1 MALVP
6 GTKTEFI
13 PNDSAP
19 SDAERTQYNVF
30 VNDEFIGYI
39 ARNWMDY
46 WWFYVNG
53 EKFGDGHVDRCD
65 LFNLIKDDHEAAP
78 LDK

>member
-13 PNDSAP
+13 PNDPAP

-30 VNDEFIGYI
+30 INDEFVGYI
-39 ARNWMDY
+39 AKNWMDY
-46 WWFYVNG
+46 WWYYV
-53 EKFGDGHVDRCD
+53 DGKKGSYGYDDRCD
-65 LFNLIKDDHEAAP
+65 LFGLIIADP
-78 LDK
+78 MFSRT